1 MIFPFYTWAD
11 VQDDLASCTVEWPD
25 GLYSVRAYWSG
36 LHVDYDPQAASA
48 VVAWLAQHFGSRW
61 REKDGN
67 YAVCLESVSPDQE
80 RWLPVIF
87 DEDLGGV
94 FTGTA
99 WRRFTPESVA
109 LRRNPPDRT
118 KQLAVPIFAWHSAR
132 GGVGRTTSAIQFA
145 RLLAA
150 EPGTRVLLLDM
161 DFHASGL
168 HGVPSPIS
176 VSDILT
182 LVHGTDPNDAD
193 RAFGLIQSWLA
204 RAEAPRLIAVPA
216 LRPEQ
221 AAPHVLPQHLESPS
235 PLGGLTDWLSALA
248 TRMGVTHVVAD
259 LPAGQVDTAASLLLD
274 PRVHRVLASTPTAP
288 SLVGTV
294 TTLGTLLSSTSPG
307 PTGPP
312 ITVVLN
318 QMGSTPSAVVHGR
331 FLAMAQA
338 WSHLPGWSP
347 EDRQRAIASI
357 RMVGMVYDT
366 LLRDPPLGWAELL
379 NALNLSFF
387 SRMSGTST
395 LLTLAQWAE
404 QEATPTG
411 ESHG

>member
-1 MIFPFYTWAD
+1 MTLPFYTWAD
-11 VQDDLASCTVEWPD
+11 VQDDLASCTAEWPD

-36 LHVDYDPQAASA
+36 LHVDHDPQAASA

-67 YAVCLESVSPDQE
+67 CAVCLESVSPDQE
-80 RWLPVIF
+80 RWLPVLF

-109 LRRNPPDRT
+109 LRRNPPDLT
-118 KQLAVPIFAWHSAR
+118 KQLSAPIFAWHSAR

-150 EPGTRVLLLDM
+150 QPGTRVLLLDM
-161 DFHASGL
+161 DFHAPGL
-168 HGVPSPIS
+168 YGTQRTIS

-182 LVHGTDPNDAD
+182 LAHGTPTADAD
-193 RAFGLIQSWLA
+193 GTFDLIRNRLA
-204 RAEAPRLIAVPA
+204 HAEAHRLIAIPA
-216 LRPEQ
+216 LRCRQ
-221 AAPHVLPQHLESPS
+221 TTPHVLPQHLESPS

-248 TRMGVTHVVAD
+248 ARMGVTHVVAD

-274 PRVHRVLASTPTAP
+274 PRVHRVLVSTPTAS
-288 SLVGTV
+288 SLVGTATV
-294 TTLGTLLSSTSPG
+294 LGTLLSSAPPG
-307 PTGPP
+307 PAGHP
-312 ITVVLN
+312 ITVALN
-318 QMGSTPSAVVHGR
+318 QMGSAPSAAVHGR
-331 FLAMAQA
+331 FLAMAQT

-347 EDRQRAIASI
+347 EDRQRVIASI
-357 RMVGMVYDT
+357 RMVGMVYDA
-366 LLRDPPLGWAELL
+366 LLRDPPLGWTELL
-379 NALNLSFF
+379 NRLDTSFF

-404 QEATPTG
+404 QEAAPTG